1 MIDVRRE
8 LVDAIK
14 KQMVAD
20 IHGGMSDD
28 EVQNRLFD
36 AAMAVLT
43 PEEVAMPSDNLG
55 RYLAAASA
63 IAIRELDSE
72 LLH

>member
-8 LVDAIK
+8 LVDTIK

-20 IHGGMSDD
+20 MHMEMSDEEAQKRLWLAVESALTAD
-28 EVQNRLFD
+28 ENK
-36 AAMAVLT
+36 
-43 PEEVAMPSDNLG
+43 MPCGKLAKC
-55 RYLAAASA
+55 LAAASA

-72 LLH
+72 MLH